1 MNKVSIIYKQ
11 GGFKLKK
18 KGYGNKVEEEKKC
31 LTTSH
36 GNLIEDD
43 ENSKTIGN
51 DGPVLL
57 EDIGL
62 LDKIAQFDRE
72 NS

>member
-1 MNKVSIIYKQ
+1 M
-11 GGFKLKK
+11 KK